1 MRQRRDDRP
10 KCCRGIT
17 SYRPQERCCEFSGRR
32 GGLGLWK
39 PGLPGGRGR
48 QRPLTL
54 QLPFSV
60 VTLRSLGPREGA
72 PVKDAQGRPRRELRA
87 PGRQGLM
94 THCWCGPALG
104 PTPLTESS
112 QVTFEGAA
120 SALGGSPKAS
130 GLLLAFSC
138 PLPRP
143 AWAWPEGGLTPA
155 WPRKAAEPGSTCLRV
170 QSCRTGQLPTRK
182 PSRAR
187 RCSLQI
193 INDGDVLSR
202 GSKSRVS
209 HRLGRSAPT
218 PSPAAG
224 VSPCRPQRVRG
235 PNPTLFV
242 APACRETGRREP
254 AVGG

>member
-1 MRQRRDDRP
+1 M
-10 KCCRGIT
+10 
-17 SYRPQERCCEFSGRR
+17 
-32 GGLGLWK
+32 
-39 PGLPGGRGR
+39 
-48 QRPLTL
+48 
-54 QLPFSV
+54 
-60 VTLRSLGPREGA
+60 
-72 PVKDAQGRPRRELRA
+72 KDAQGRPRRELRA

-170 QSCRTGQLPTRK
+170 QSCRTGELPTRK

-187 RCSLQI
+187 RCSLQM
-193 INDGDVLSR
+193 INDGDALSR
-202 GSKSRVS
+202 VSKSRVS